1 METLIWM
8 GILGVA
14 GIMALIWS
22 GHELYQRIRS
32 SWRPRDR

>member
-14 GIMALIWS
+14 GIMAVIWM
-22 GHELYQRIRS
+22 GHKLYQKIMN
-32 SWRPRDR
+32 WRRRAS